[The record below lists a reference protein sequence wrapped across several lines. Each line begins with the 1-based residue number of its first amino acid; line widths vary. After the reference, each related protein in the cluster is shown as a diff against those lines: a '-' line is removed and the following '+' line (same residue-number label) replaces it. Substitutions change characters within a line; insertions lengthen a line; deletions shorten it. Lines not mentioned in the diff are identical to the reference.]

1 MKPSLFVGSSVE
13 SVLIAEAVQRNLQ
26 HVADVTPWNQV
37 GFLLNKP
44 ILDTLLKEVH
54 RHDYAVFVFASD
66 DGVRLRKRTLLAN
79 SSNVMFELGMFISA
93 LGPERCF
100 FLVPRI
106 EKPFRIP
113 TNLAGIT
120 PAYYDP
126 NSHGGDVSRY
136 VGAACAEVAET
147 IRRSSRLSGE
157 WLLYIKGSTHS
168 GPNDYMF
175 ITCAGERATACLALR
190 KSKKGHP
197 LSRDFRFEGR
207 YVAGQ
212 FAMTF
217 AQGDAED
224 QIIGSTVSRA
234 NSSRTEM
241 VGQTVFWHHDKS
253 ALEATEFTLRRP
265 GGK

>member
-1 MKPSLFVGSSVE
+1 MRPSLFVGSSVE
-13 SVLIAEAVQRNLQ
+13 SVRIAEAVQRHLQ
-26 HVADVTPWNQV
+26 HVADVTPWNQI

-44 ILDTLLKEVH
+44 ILDTLLKEVR

-66 DGVRLRKRTLLAN
+66 DVVRLRNRTLLVTRD
-79 SSNVMFELGMFISA
+79 NVMFELGMFISA
-93 LGPERCF
+93 LGSERCF

-113 TNLAGIT
+113 TDLAGIT

-136 VGAACAEVAET
+136 VGAACAEVAEA

-157 WLLYIKGSTHS
+157 WLLYIKGSTHPE
-168 GPNDYMF
+168 PNGTMF
-175 ITCAGERATACLALR
+175 VTCAGERATACLALR
-190 KSKKGHP
+190 KSKEGHP
-197 LSRDFRFEGR
+197 VSRDFRYEGR

-224 QIIGSTVSRA
+224 QIIGSIVFRA
-234 NSSRTEM
+234 NAGRTEM
-241 VGQTVFWHHDKS
+241 VGQTVFWHHDRS
-253 ALEATEFTLRRP
+253 ALEATEFALRRP